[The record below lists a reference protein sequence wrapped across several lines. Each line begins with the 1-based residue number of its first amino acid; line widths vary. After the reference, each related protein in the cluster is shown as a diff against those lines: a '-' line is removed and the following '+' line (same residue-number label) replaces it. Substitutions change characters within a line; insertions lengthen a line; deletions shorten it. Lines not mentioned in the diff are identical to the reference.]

1 MLPIGVIIEN
11 ISDSIYFAYCLH
23 TVILFSGGRCA
34 MRLSPKTKVDELL
47 ARYPFLKDFLVRLDP
62 HFKALDNP
70 LLRKTLGKVAT
81 LSKIAMVGG
90 IEIDTLLGG
99 IAGEIKK
106 QTGQDIPR
114 ETGEQAAVIT
124 DPEQRIVALKEIIED
139 LHRGVDMKILKR
151 RLLELIRDV
160 APTEIAN
167 MEQRLI
173 SEGMPEEEVKRLC
186 DVHVEVF
193 RESLEDKVVPGLPSG
208 HPVHT
213 YMLENRKTETII
225 GEIQA
230 VHDMRQ
236 DKELLLSLLNTLSA
250 IDRHYTRKEN
260 QLFPILEAHGVSGPS
275 KVMWALHDDIRQML
289 KEVTARVREGLA
301 TPQELQSLI
310 HMVNDMIY
318 KEEHILFPM
327 ALETLGDSDWAKV
340 RGGEEEI
347 GYAWILPAEQWKPSG
362 EAYQEA
368 LPPEKVGSLTL
379 DTGLLTAEQINLIL
393 THLPVDISFVDEND
407 KVAYYSQT
415 VDRIFPRSPG
425 IIGRSVQNC
434 HPPKSVH
441 IVERILAE
449 FRAGNRDSAEFW
461 IQLKGRFIHIRYFA
475 VRDSKGDYRGT
486 LEVSQDVTSIRGL
499 EGDKRLLDWD

>member
-1 MLPIGVIIEN
+1 
-11 ISDSIYFAYCLH
+11 
-23 TVILFSGGRCA
+23 

-47 ARYPFLKDFLVRLDP
+47 TRYPFLKDFLIQLDP

-81 LSKIAMVGG
+81 LSKVAMVGG
-90 IEIDTLLGG
+90 IGLDTLLN
-99 IAGEIKK
+99 EITKEIQK
-106 QTGQDIPR
+106 QTGEIVPI
-114 ETGEQAAVIT
+114 EGEEKAAVIT

-139 LHRGVDMKILKR
+139 LHKGVDIKILKR
-151 RLLELIRDV
+151 RFLELIRDV
-160 APTEIAN
+160 APSEIAK

-173 SEGMPEEEVKRLC
+173 SEGMPEAEVKRLC

-193 RESLEDKVVPGLPSG
+193 RESLEDKVVPGLPAG

-213 YMLENRKTETII
+213 YMLENRRAEAII
-225 GEIQA
+225 GRIQA
-230 VHDMRQ
+230 VHDIREQ
-236 DKELLLSLLNTLSA
+236 KEELSGFLDILSA
-250 IDRHYTRKEN
+250 INIHYTRKEN

-289 KEVTARVREGLA
+289 KEVTARVREGLS
-301 TPQELQSLI
+301 TPKEIQALT
-310 HMVNDMIY
+310 HMISDMIF

-340 RGGEEEI
+340 RTGEEEI
-347 GYAWILPAEQWKPSG
+347 GYAWVQAAEGWKPS
-362 EAYQEA
+362 EDAYQENI
-368 LPPEKVGSLTL
+368 PPEKVGSLTL
-379 DTGLLTAEQINLIL
+379 DTGLLTAEQINLLL

-415 VDRIFPRSPG
+415 EDRIFPRSPG

-434 HPPKSVH
+434 HPAKSVH
-441 IVERILAE
+441 MVEKILRE
-449 FRAGNRDSAEFW
+449 FKAGNRDSAEFW
-461 IQLKGRFIHIRYFA
+461 IQMGQRFIHIRYFA
-475 VRDSKGDYRGT
+475 VRDSKGNYRGT

-499 EGDKRLLDWD
+499 EGNKRLLDWD